1 MVRLGTV
8 SGEWVPTVENRDS
21 MQKDTTMAKAA
32 TTTNTRSKYTVV
44 QDLALPV
51 LSLVE
56 NQEAIIRVEGP
67 IRLGK
72 PKANN
77 EKSADMAPITVLE
90 PYTDSH
96 GTDFAANTRAMICV
110 SAILK
115 SRLEDNF
122 PSGDYVGKI
131 FAVTCTGKIPGSRA
145 KGYTIQ
151 QLQAA

>member
-1 MVRLGTV
+1 MATKIAP
-8 SGEWVPTVENRDS
+8 SGN
-21 MQKDTTMAKAA
+21 
-32 TTTNTRSKYTVV
+32 RSKYTVV

-51 LSLVE
+51 LGLVE
-56 NQEAIIRVEGP
+56 NQEAILRVEGT

-72 PKANN
+72 PKANATN

-90 PYTDSH
+90 EYTDSH
-96 GTDFAANTRAMICV
+96 GTKFAPNTRAMVCV

-122 PSGDYVGKI
+122 PAGDYVGKI

-151 QLQAA
+151 QLQTA

>member
-1 MVRLGTV
+1 MAKNTTV
-8 SGEWVPTVENRDS
+8 SPS
-21 MQKDTTMAKAA
+21 
-32 TTTNTRSKYTVV
+32 RSKYTVV

-56 NQEAIIRVEGP
+56 GQEAIIRIEGA

-72 PKANN
+72 LKPNN
-77 EKSADMAPITVLE
+77 EKSADMAPITVME

-96 GTDFAANTRAMICV
+96 STAFAPDTRAMICV

-122 PSGDYVGKI
+122 PAGDYVGKI
-131 FAVTCTGKIPGSRA
+131 FAITCTGKIPGSRA

-151 QLQAA
+151 RLETAQ